1 MNVFKYVVYKLYS
14 WNKRWKN
21 ETHVL
26 NVLLMLYLMH
36 VCQLA
41 TILVFVSYFCQ
52 LPTEYLKNQTLVI
65 GFQFFFFGI
74 IYLVYKHNRNW
85 DNYLIEFKE
94 KTRKRKLIGT
104 IAVLIYIVFSL
115 FSFILAI
122 FMLNGAF

>member
-1 MNVFKYVVYKLYS
+1 MRFFKYVVYKLYV
-14 WNKRWKN
+14 WNKRWKD

-41 TILVFVSYFCQ
+41 TILISVTYFFQ
-52 LPTEYLKNQTLVI
+52 LPVDYLDNQALVI

-74 IYLVYKHNRNW
+74 IYLVYKHNKNW

-94 KTRKRKLIGT
+94 KTRKGKLLGT

-115 FSFILAI
+115 LSFVLAI
-122 FMLNGAF
+122 FILYSW

>member
-1 MNVFKYVVYKLYS
+1 MRFFKYVVYKLYF
-14 WNKRWKN
+14 WNKRWKD

-41 TILVFVSYFCQ
+41 TILISVTYFFQ
-52 LPTEYLKNQTLVI
+52 LPVDYLENQALVI

-94 KTRKRKLIGT
+94 KTRKGKLLGT

-115 FSFILAI
+115 LSFVLAI
-122 FMLNGAF
+122 FILYSW

>member
-1 MNVFKYVVYKLYS
+1 MRFFKYVVYKLYV
-14 WNKRWKN
+14 WNKRWKD

-41 TILVFVSYFCQ
+41 TILISVTYFFQ
-52 LPTEYLKNQTLVI
+52 LPVDYLENQALVI

-74 IYLVYKHNRNW
+74 IYLVYKHNKNW

-94 KTRKRKLIGT
+94 KTRKGKLLGT

-115 FSFILAI
+115 LSFVLAI
-122 FMLNGAF
+122 FILYSW